1 MLEVEAKLFCVFSS
15 TDLFSVN
22 MLVSLKSYLVL
33 IRMVSRGNEYCCSVT
48 VQYKCILLITC
59 DYGIAVLMQSHP
71 VPCQEQVSL
80 DHGAQG

>member
-22 MLVSLKSYLVL
+22 MLVSLKSFLVL

-48 VQYKCILLITC
+48 VQY
-59 DYGIAVLMQSHP
+59 
-71 VPCQEQVSL
+71 
-80 DHGAQG
+80 